1 MLTVHIKWILIKTC
15 TVHFCFSRLLSFS
28 IEWKPSR
35 LLLLIDNDCFYPQW
49 SCANSRSY
57 MIQLP
62 LSLCFSSMKSLWY
75 RVVSSNSSSHA
86 LRQTLHP
93 DRNTLRNPGVLIPV
107 LHTDK
112 AECKSQCN
120 APSSKAY
127 NASVNV
133 VAEKSYVVSKS
144 YFNKCTQTS
153 YHVAFY
159 FARDWK
165 YTQKVTGRNWLL

>member
-1 MLTVHIKWILIKTC
+1 
-15 TVHFCFSRLLSFS
+15 
-28 IEWKPSR
+28 
-35 LLLLIDNDCFYPQW
+35 
-49 SCANSRSY
+49 

-62 LSLCFSSMKSLWY
+62 LSLCFSSMRSLWY
-75 RVVSSNSSSHA
+75 RVVSGNSSQA

-93 DRNTLRNPGVLIPV
+93 DRNALRNPGLLIPV

-112 AECKSQCN
+112 VECKSQCN

-133 VAEKSYVVSKS
+133 VAGKSYVMSKS

-153 YHVAFY
+153 YHVAFH
-159 FARDWK
+159 FEGDWRH
-165 YTQKVTGRNWLL
+165 TQKVIGAN